1 MKTKQLQKGLE
12 QLTDEGVAQLF
23 RSYHGSRQIVGTVG
37 ELQFEVIQYRLEH
50 EYGAKCRMA
59 PVNYFKAC
67 WMTGDEKK
75 IEEFIKYKSNNVFY
89 DKDENKVFMAE
100 SNWLLDL
107 AVKDYPDI
115 TFHTTS
121 EFKI

>member
-1 MKTKQLQKGLE
+1 
-12 QLTDEGVAQLF
+12 
-23 RSYHGSRQIVGTVG
+23 
-37 ELQFEVIQYRLEH
+37 
-50 EYGAKCRMA
+50 
-59 PVNYFKAC
+59 
-67 WMTGDEKK
+67 MTGDEKK
-75 IEEFIKYKSNNVFY
+75 IEEFIKYKSNHVFY

>member
-1 MKTKQLQKGLE
+1 
-12 QLTDEGVAQLF
+12 
-23 RSYHGSRQIVGTVG
+23 
-37 ELQFEVIQYRLEH
+37 
-50 EYGAKCRMA
+50 
-59 PVNYFKAC
+59 
-67 WMTGDEKK
+67 MTGDEKK